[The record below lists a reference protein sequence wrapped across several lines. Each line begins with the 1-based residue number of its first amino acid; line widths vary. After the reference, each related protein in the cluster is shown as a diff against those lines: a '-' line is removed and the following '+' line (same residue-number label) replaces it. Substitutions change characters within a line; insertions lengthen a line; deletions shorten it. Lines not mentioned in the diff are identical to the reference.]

1 MNWFGLRSSRGEDKL
16 EAWIRRLH
24 EQRVASGQTE
34 PVGPCPNEEFLRG
47 LAKRSRA
54 ISLSD
59 ARIDHAATCP
69 TCMSRITALRSE
81 SREQKRKLAY
91 AFVALTC
98 VVLVAT
104 LFGWFHLKQNRQQ
117 TLALSQPV
125 SETVDLWNA
134 GTDRGEQPRQLQS
147 VELPAAVVRLTVIL
161 PRFSP
166 SGQYLIAVTRKEDGT
181 GVVAEGLA
189 ATVTAAQ
196 QKKISV
202 ALDLRKV
209 AAGAYFLSTT
219 HEQDQA
225 AYYYPL
231 QIR

>member
-1 MNWFGLRSSRGEDKL
+1 MNWFGLRSSRGEDKF
-16 EAWIRRLH
+16 EAWIKRLH

-34 PVGPCPNEEFLRG
+34 PVGPCPDEEFLRG

-69 TCMSRITALRSE
+69 TCMSRIVVLRNE
-81 SREQKRKLAY
+81 NRERNRKLAY
-91 AFVALTC
+91 VLATAACFILVAAIFGWSHLRRKHQQTVAL
-98 VVLVAT
+98 A
-104 LFGWFHLKQNRQQ
+104 
-117 TLALSQPV
+117 QPV
-125 SETVDLWNA
+125 SQTVDLWNA
-134 GTDRGEQPRQLQS
+134 GTDRGEQPGQLQS
-147 VELPAAVVRLTVIL
+147 VELPAAAVRLTVIL

-181 GVVAEGLA
+181 GLVAEGLA
-189 ATVTAAQ
+189 PTVASGQ
-196 QKKISV
+196 QEKVSV

-209 AAGAYFLSTT
+209 TAGAYFLSTT

-231 QIR
+231 QIK